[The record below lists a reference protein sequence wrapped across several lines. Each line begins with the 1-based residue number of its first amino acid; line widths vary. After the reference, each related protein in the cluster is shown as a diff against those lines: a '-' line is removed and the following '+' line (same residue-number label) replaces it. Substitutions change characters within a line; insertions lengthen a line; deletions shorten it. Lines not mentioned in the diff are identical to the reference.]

1 MTPDET
7 AWKAAYADEDT
18 MPLVSDSTWKNNL
31 SEKYLAALLDGFH
44 NLETYITA
52 TFTFDKAT
60 FEGLLT
66 GETGTGVAGLQAAFA
81 AAALSSTW
89 LIPIGTTFELVP
101 TLATTFSTLGVA
113 AVDPD
118 SITDGVDLIGEL
130 DGATPTSDP
139 LDSQF
144 PIKLRAAF
152 MILKYNVLG
161 SNSVVPTPGP
171 INDLL
176 RGVE

>member
-7 AWKAAYADEDT
+7 AWKSAYANEAT
-18 MPLVSDSTWKNNL
+18 LPLVSDSTWKNNL
-31 SEKYLAALLDGFH
+31 SEKYLAALLDGLH
-44 NLETYITA
+44 NLETYA
-52 TFTFDKAT
+52 SPTFTFDKAT

-66 GETGTGVAGLQAAFA
+66 DAVGTGVAGLQAAFA

-113 AVDPD
+113 TVDPD
-118 SITDGVDLIGEL
+118 SVDDGVNLIGEL

-152 MILKYNVLG
+152 MVLKYNVVG
-161 SNSVVPTPGP
+161 TNSVIPTPGS
-171 INDLL
+171 ISDLL